1 MPRTENDTW
10 DLATG
15 VGATATG
22 VAASRALASSAAD
35 PLISDPYARPLVDA
49 VGVDY
54 YVRLAQG
61 DLVADGAA
69 EPLDPHVIA
78 DGMAIRTRYFDDF
91 FLTAIDAGIRQAV
104 ILASG
109 LDTRAYRLPWPAG
122 MTVFELDQPAVIEFK
137 GRALADLGAA
147 PAAELHAI
155 GIDLRHDWPAAL
167 RARGFDPQAPTAWI
181 AEGLLGYL
189 PPDAQDRLFD
199 NITALSAPGSRI
211 ATDWITEHSEL
222 AESRIRTLT
231 GHQREQGL
239 ELDDL
244 SDLIFDGDRN
254 AVAEYLTAT
263 GWQPETTTAER
274 MFAVHGMPFR
284 RDEAVAGLL
293 DANYTAAELVA

>member
-1 MPRTENDTW
+1 MPRTDNDTW

-22 VAASRALASSAAD
+22 VAASRALASTAAD

-61 DLVADGAA
+61 DLVADGAD
-69 EPLDPHVIA
+69 EPLDPHVLA

-91 FLTAIDAGIRQAV
+91 FLAAVDAGIRQAV

-109 LDTRAYRLPWPAG
+109 LDARAYRLPWPAG

-137 GRALADLGAA
+137 GRALAELGAA
-147 PAAELHAI
+147 PAAQLHAI
-155 GIDLRHDWPAAL
+155 GIDLRQDWPAAL
-167 RARGFDPQAPTAWI
+167 RAHGFDPRTPTSWI

-199 NITALSAPGSRI
+199 NITELSAPGSRV
-211 ATDWITEHSEL
+211 ATDWMAEHSEL
-222 AESRIRTLT
+222 AENRIRALT
-231 GHQREQGL
+231 DHQREQGL
-239 ELDDL
+239 KLDDL
-244 SDLIFDGDRN
+244 SDLIFSGDRN
-254 AVAEYLTAT
+254 AVADYLAGT
-263 GWQPETTTAER
+263 GWKPETTTAER
-274 MFAVHGMPFR
+274 MFAVHGRPFR

-293 DANYTAAELVA
+293 DANYTAAELAA

>member
-10 DLATG
+10 DLATS

-22 VAASRALASSAAD
+22 VAASRALASSVVD

-61 DLVADGAA
+61 ELVADGAA
-69 EPLDPHVIA
+69 EPLDPQVIA

-91 FLTAIDAGIRQAV
+91 LLAAAQAGIRQVV

-109 LDTRAYRLPWPAG
+109 LDARAYRLPWPSG

-147 PAAELHAI
+147 PTAELHAI
-155 GIDLRHDWPAAL
+155 GIDLRQDWSAAL

-211 ATDWITEHSEL
+211 ATDWMSEHSEL

-231 GHQREQGL
+231 DHQREQGL
-239 ELDDL
+239 ELADL
-244 SDLIFDGDRN
+244 SELIFPGDRN
-254 AVAEYLTAT
+254 AVAEYLTET
-263 GWQPETTTAER
+263 GWRPETTTAER
-274 MFAVHGMPFR
+274 MFAVHGRQFR